1 MPKNSSSSYKFLRE
15 KWSHR
20 HVQLQKQLFKKH
32 KDSVDWLTHNTKQL
46 ALGSLS
52 GLMILA
58 SPVKGPVNPQ
68 VKVANESVQKI
79 DNKVF
84 VIADL
89 SPALPSQVR
98 PLTGD
103 EETKIAGI
111 LTKTYGLKVSAQI
124 GDLRLN
130 RSYGLIG
137 QEQHLTRF
145 PGDNTIS
152 HFDSVQ
158 DASKYSSSGMAPGLG
173 AWGYFTTSPAN
184 ITQVDVDREKY
195 YIAVQT
201 FLSPNFNEKITEYRD
216 FYKFRK
222 MLVVNPQNGKAVVA
236 DIADAGPAEWTGKH
250 LGGSPEVMGH
260 LERYDGID
268 RGPVLYFFIED
279 PSDQIPLGPIEPIGS

>member
-1 MPKNSSSSYKFLRE
+1 MPSSSSSSYKFLKE

-20 HVQLQKQLFKKH
+20 HVQLQKKLFKKH
-32 KDSVDWLTHNTKQL
+32 KESVDWLTHNTKQL

-58 SPVKGPVNPQ
+58 SPVQGPVNPQ
-68 VKVANESVQKI
+68 IKVASQSVQKI

-89 SPALPSQVR
+89 STLLPSQVR
-98 PLTGD
+98 PLTRD
-103 EETKIAGI
+103 EEIEIAGV
-111 LTKTYGLKVSAQI
+111 LTKTYGLKVTAEI
-124 GDLRLN
+124 AGMRLN

-137 QEQHLTRF
+137 QEQHLARF
-145 PGDNTIS
+145 PGDS
-152 HFDSVQ
+152 MAVHFDNQ
-158 DASKYSSSGMAPGLG
+158 DGAARYGAHGMAPGLG

-184 ITQVDVDREKY
+184 MTQEDTDREKY

-216 FYKFRK
+216 FYKYRK
-222 MLVVNPQNGKAVVA
+222 MLVVNPQNGKAVAA

-250 LGGSPEVMGH
+250 LGGSPEVMVH
-260 LERYDGID
+260 LQRYDGTS

-279 PSDQIPLGPIEPIGS
+279 PSDQIPLGPVEPIGQ